1 MPMIQMP
8 DPSRDM
14 ASTIDR
20 MTGLLTATELF
31 PLIGVSRTTI
41 YQMVADGGIP
51 YLRIGTMIRFDPH
64 AIAEWLREHT
74 VAA

>member
-1 MPMIQMP
+1 MPVIRMQ
-8 DPSRDM
+8 DPKRDV
-14 ASTIDR
+14 ASTIDS
-20 MTGLLTATELF
+20 MTGLLTATELV
-31 PLIGVSRTTI
+31 PLIGVSRTTV